1 MKAIKVTLFLVLV
14 IALSAVIL
22 QNRVAV
28 QVHFLWLTVEMP
40 VVLLLF
46 LTVAGGFVL
55 GVLTLLLIRGSVKP
69 QT

>member
-1 MKAIKVTLFLVLV
+1 VTADGDKGDVV
-14 IALSAVIL
+14 PCVGHSPESGS
-22 QNRVAV
+22 RV

-46 LTVAGGFVL
+46 LTVAEGFVL